1 MRKNLSILVVFYTFT
16 YFFWIHID
24 LLDTFTYFLWIHI
37 DLLDSLQ
44 PTVLAPLEITHESR
58 ASSEFT
64 NFISSHIV
72 SYHLDKQTLLKT
84 RLSAVN
90 EVESTSI

>member
-37 DLLDSLQ
+37 DLVDPLE
-44 PTVLAPLEITHESR
+44 PTVLDPLEITYESQTL
-58 ASSEFT
+58 SGFT

-72 SYHLDKQTLLKT
+72 SYHLDKQTLL
-84 RLSAVN
+84 
-90 EVESTSI
+90 